1 MKILLI
7 LLMFFCLSS
16 CNKNKEVPRMQY
28 KGNWKGSSLVIGDS
42 VSTVDLTP
50 VKLNLK
56 ENSRYEYINNIGQME
71 AGTYFVRDSLLITMD
86 TTVSPSKET
95 AVHIIKAEN
104 DSLLI
109 RMNMSTQEAVMYFV
123 K

>member
-1 MKILLI
+1 
-7 LLMFFCLSS
+7 
-16 CNKNKEVPRMQY
+16 MQY

-56 ENSRYEYINNIGQME
+56 EDSRYEYINNIGQME
-71 AGTYFVRDSLLITMD
+71 AGTYFIRDSLLITMD
-86 TTVSPSKET
+86 TTVSPPKET
-95 AVHIIKAEN
+95 AVHIIKAQN